1 VDAHG
6 AELVAFL
13 RRLCGNSHDA
23 EDVFQETSVRVWRH
37 LDDLPRVRNPGGWLM
52 TIAYRAFLDMRSRR
66 ETPATSLSEEPTD
79 RRNPGVEATAELAE
93 DAIRVRHAISS
104 LPAGTRDVVMLHYVG
119 GMSLSQT
126 ATAMQLSEGTVKSR
140 LNSALI
146 GLRRL
151 LK

>member
-13 RRLCGNSHDA
+13 RRLCGNPHDA
-23 EDVFQETSVRVWRH
+23 DDVFQETSVRVWRH
-37 LDDLPRVRNPGGWLM
+37 LDDLSRVRNPGGWLM

-66 ETPATSLSEEPTD
+66 ETAATSLSEEPTD
-79 RRNPGVEATAELAE
+79 RRNPGAEATAELAE
-93 DAIRVRHAISS
+93 DASRIQQAISV
-104 LPAGTRDVVMLHYVG
+104 LPDSTRDVVMLHYVG

-126 ATAMQLSEGTVKSR
+126 AAAMQLSEGTVKSR